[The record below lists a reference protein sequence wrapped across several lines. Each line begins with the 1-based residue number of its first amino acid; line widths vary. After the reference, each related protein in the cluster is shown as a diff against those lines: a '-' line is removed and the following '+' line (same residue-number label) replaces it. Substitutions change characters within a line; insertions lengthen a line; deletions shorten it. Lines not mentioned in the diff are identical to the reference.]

1 MGYNMNNKKT
11 IIRLLDKRFAG
22 IDSELLKKP
31 PQGWLKTVR
40 EAFGMTSTQL
50 AKRIGLSQPRVIQ
63 MEKNERNLK
72 ISTLEKAAAALGCHL
87 VYALVPDEPI
97 ETMLQKKARE
107 KASVLIRKVNVNMA
121 LENQQ
126 VSLNDQIDEL
136 ASELLRGSL
145 SDLWED

>member
-1 MGYNMNNKKT
+1 MNGKKT
-11 IIRLLDKRFAG
+11 MIRLLDKRFAG
-22 IDSELLKKP
+22 IDSKLLKKP

-40 EAFGMTSTQL
+40 EALGMTSTQL
-50 AKRIGLSQPRVIQ
+50 SRRMGLSQPRVTQ

-97 ETMLQKKARE
+97 ETILQKKARE
-107 KASVLIRKVNVNMA
+107 KASALIRKVNVNMA

-126 VSLNDQIDEL
+126 VALNDQIEEQ
-136 ASELLRGSL
+136 AAELLRGSL
-145 SDLWED
+145 SELWED

>member
-1 MGYNMNNKKT
+1 MNGKKT

-31 PQGWLKTVR
+31 PQGWIRTIR
-40 EAFGMTSTQL
+40 EALGMTSTQL
-50 AKRIGLSQPRVIQ
+50 ARRMGLSQPRVIQ
-63 MEKNERNLK
+63 MEKNEKNLK
-72 ISTLEKAAAALGCHL
+72 IVTLEKAAAALGCRL

-97 ETMLQKKARE
+97 EDMLRDRARE
-107 KASVLIRKVNVNMA
+107 KATALTRKVNVNMA

-126 VSLNDQIDEL
+126 VDSVAQIDEL
-136 ASELLRGSL
+136 AAELLSGPL